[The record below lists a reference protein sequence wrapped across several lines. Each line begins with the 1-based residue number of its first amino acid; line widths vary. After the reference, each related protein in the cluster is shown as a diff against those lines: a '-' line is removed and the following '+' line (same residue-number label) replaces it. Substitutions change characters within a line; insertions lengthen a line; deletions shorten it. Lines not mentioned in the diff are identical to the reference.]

1 MVFDPLVWHEWH
13 DDHRLSRR
21 SLVWIRQH
29 AEPGD
34 LNPIPTAI
42 AALRDDDPCE

>member
-13 DDHRLSRR
+13 DHRCLSRR
-21 SLVWIRQH
+21 SLIWIREH

-34 LNPIPTAI
+34 LDPIVTAI
-42 AALRDDDPCE
+42 AALRLDDEW